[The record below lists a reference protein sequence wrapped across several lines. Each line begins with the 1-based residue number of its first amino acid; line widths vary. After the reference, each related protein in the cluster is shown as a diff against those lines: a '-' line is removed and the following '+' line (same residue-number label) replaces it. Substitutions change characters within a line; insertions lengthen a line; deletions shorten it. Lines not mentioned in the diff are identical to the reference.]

1 MATVS
6 TRGQRAEAVVR
17 AADNLRTLRLLWAHL
32 VRAWQ
37 LRRDNYWLATVAVPL
52 AMIATALLGLWWT
65 WVLLVGVAAAFA
77 PGWRSTWL
85 LALELGGIGTA
96 WASAGAS
103 GLATWPTE
111 RIVVG
116 AIWAGVALAF
126 AIDGYFNRRRRASR

>member
-1 MATVS
+1 MATVR
-6 TRGQRAEAVVR
+6 TGARPKEAVVR
-17 AADNLRTLRLLWAHL
+17 IADALRKLRSLWIQL

-103 GLATWPTE
+103 ALATWPTE

-126 AIDGYFNRRRRASR
+126 AIDGYFKRRRRASR